1 MGLLT
6 LKAGE
11 TVNAGAERLADEHAF
26 DVLNRGNDH
35 SAIAFCECET
45 ARAYRACKADPRYL
59 HKAVTF
65 PPEVGRLSSNESN
78 LKAQRGAYEPGVVP
92 AGDKSRVFVV
102 AVEVTEQGV
111 GSTVQ
116 DVAAA
121 VERALYKAEGVK
133 LHNVAVWPDADSFA
147 EDYAE
152 ARLEPWVEEEGG
164 RG

>member
-6 LKAGE
+6 LRSGE
-11 TVNAGAERLADEHAF
+11 TVNEGAERLADEH
-26 DVLNRGNDH
+26 RGRLALDGIPH
-35 SAIAFCECET
+35 SAIAFCQCET
-45 ARAYRACKADPRYL
+45 ARAFRACKADPRYR
-59 HKAVTF
+59 HKGEK
-65 PPEVGRLSSNESN
+65 PSP
-78 LKAQRGAYEPGVVP
+78 RGAYEPGVVP

-121 VERALYKAEGVK
+121 VERALYKVEGVK
-133 LHNVAVWPDADSFA
+133 LHNVAVWPNADSFA

>member
-11 TVNAGAERLADEHAF
+11 TVNAGAEEHAF

-111 GSTVQ
+111 GST
-116 DVAAA
+116 AA